1 MDGRPLH
8 FHLSGINNQNF
19 IMRDE
24 ETGSWWQQVSGKAI
38 LGPMNGRRL
47 KPVFFDEPTFAT
59 WKREHPGGR
68 VLRKEAAFVKEYAP
82 AEWEKEIAA
91 LPVVT
96 RSKPDD
102 PLPPRAL
109 IIGLS
114 LGGESRAYPR
124 ERLAREGPVNDR
136 LGGVPVLIVL
146 GEDGKT
152 VRAFDRRIG
161 GRLLE
166 LFLRP
171 ATEPWGLVDAETAS
185 SWDFT
190 GRADAGPQA
199 GERLSPIPSLP
210 DYWFDWK
217 TYHPDTSVYSTGLR
231 SSPR

>member
-1 MDGRPLH
+1 MDGRVLH

-38 LGPMNGRRL
+38 AGPLKGRSL
-47 KPVFFDEPTFAT
+47 KPVLFDESSFAT

-68 VLRKEAAFVKEYAP
+68 VLRKEAAFAKEYAP
-82 AEWEKEIAA
+82 ADWEKEIAA

-96 RSKPDD
+96 RAKPGE

-109 IIGLS
+109 IFGLS
-114 LGGESRAYPR
+114 AGGESRAYPR
-124 ERLAREGPVNDR
+124 ERLAPQRPINDR
-136 LGGVPVLIVL
+136 LAGVPVLVVL

-152 VRAFDRRIG
+152 VRAFERSIA
-161 GRLLE
+161 GRALE
-166 LFLRP
+166 FFQRP
-171 ATEPWGLVDAETAS
+171 APEPWGLIDAQTAS

-190 GRADAGPQA
+190 GRAVAGPLA
-199 GERLSPIPSLP
+199 GERLPPVRALP

-217 TYHPDTSVYSTGLR
+217 TYHPDTSVYSAGLPAA
-231 SSPR
+231 PR